1 MKKLML
7 ITSIATLM
15 VCGGGGGGND
25 SPPNKPLP
33 NGSVSTYFYSHWT
46 QK

>member
-7 ITSIATLM
+7 NASIATLM
-15 VCGGGGGGND
+15 VCDGGCGND